1 MNVCSIYSSQS
12 VSQSVS
18 VPSVISLHRLLSA
31 ECTGFVVAWKALQL
45 TFHFEV
51 IVCHVSLCSGL
62 VCYSLNMLDVV
73 LFCEPNVCFCV
84 KCSFLRFLQEFL
96 TYFKFVEITADLPF
110 GAGQL
115 SLETLSK
122 IHHFL
127 SFSVYF
133 LLLSSVLTSILLVF
147 IQ

>member
-1 MNVCSIYSSQS
+1 
-12 VSQSVS
+12 
-18 VPSVISLHRLLSA
+18 
-31 ECTGFVVAWKALQL
+31 
-45 TFHFEV
+45 
-51 IVCHVSLCSGL
+51 
-62 VCYSLNMLDVV
+62 MLDVV

>member
-1 MNVCSIYSSQS
+1 
-12 VSQSVS
+12 
-18 VPSVISLHRLLSA
+18 
-31 ECTGFVVAWKALQL
+31 
-45 TFHFEV
+45 
-51 IVCHVSLCSGL
+51 
-62 VCYSLNMLDVV
+62 MLDVV

-115 SLETLSK
+115 SLEALSK

-133 LLLSSVLTSILLVF
+133 LLLSSVITSILLVF